1 METSRIKIALQ
12 SKGRLASQSKDILAK
27 AGFKFRERSNALTI
41 RSSNYPLDLLLVRDD
56 DIPNLVN
63 QGIADLGIIGANV
76 LKEQQLSKPLAQIET
91 IKNLG
96 FSKCRLSLAVRK
108 DQNIRDLNNTKIA
121 TSYPAILNEYLS
133 DNNIDAEIINIH
145 GSVELT
151 PFIGIADLIFDLVS
165 TGATL
170 ESNNLKEFKTVMSS
184 EAVLIGNPQADES
197 KTKSITRLVSRI
209 TSVIE
214 ADESKYV
221 MFNALEKDASKL
233 IELLP
238 GVESPTVI
246 PLADKNKVAIHAV
259 CKETVFWETI
269 ETLKENG
276 ASSLLV
282 LPIEKWVS

>member
-1 METSRIKIALQ
+1 MTDVRIKIALQ
-12 SKGRLASQSKDILAK
+12 SKGRLASQSKDLLAK
-27 AGFKFRERSNALTI
+27 AGFKFRERNNALII

-56 DIPNLVN
+56 DIPNLVDQN
-63 QGIADLGIIGANV
+63 IADLGIIGENV
-76 LKEQQLSKPLAQIET
+76 LVEQKLSKNLTDVQI
-91 IKNLG
+91 IKKLG
-96 FSKCRLSLAVRK
+96 FSKCRLSIAVRK
-108 DQNIRDLNNTKIA
+108 DQDINSLGNKKIA
-121 TSYPAILNEYLS
+121 TSYPAILKEYLI
-133 DNNIDAEIINIH
+133 NNQIKAEIINIH

-151 PFIGIADLIFDLVS
+151 PFIGIADVIFDLVS

-170 ESNNLKEFKTVMSS
+170 ESNNLKEFKTILNS
-184 EAVLIGNPQADES
+184 EAILIGNA
-197 KTKSITRLVSRI
+197 KSNNHNQQIINRLVSRI

-221 MFNALEKDASKL
+221 MFNALAKDTDKL

-246 PLADKNKVAIHAV
+246 PLADKSKVAIHAV
-259 CKETVFWETI
+259 CKEEVFWETI